1 MYTEKKTT
9 HTKIKKRKKVE
20 HLCLITPRQKTP
32 ASEVVFHS
40 IICLNKT
47 INAIQYYF
55 AVREMYSGKGTKARI
70 DVEEETVCEHG

>member
-47 INAIQYYF
+47 INAI
-55 AVREMYSGKGTKARI
+55 
-70 DVEEETVCEHG
+70 

>member
-1 MYTEKKTT
+1 MYTEKKTHT
-9 HTKIKKRKKVE
+9 HTNQKAKKVE

-47 INAIQYYF
+47 INAI
-55 AVREMYSGKGTKARI
+55 
-70 DVEEETVCEHG
+70 